1 MPNHVTL
8 SHLVMVTCS
17 VCTAIEACFC
27 EEVGEVG
34 VTGVVAVFG
43 GIVPIVVCMANRM
56 FFKASFV
63 PGLRLSR

>member
-1 MPNHVTL
+1 MLNHVTL
-8 SHLVMVTCS
+8 SHLVVSTCS
-17 VCTAIEACFC
+17 VCTAIEVCFC
-27 EEVGEVG
+27 EVVGEGG
-34 VTGVVAVFG
+34 VTAVVAVFG